1 MIDPVN
7 QNDINNLKNSLIDP
21 TVLKMLND
29 SYESIVLNQENKR
42 LNLDYFIKNYYPLFR
57 YFLHKGE
64 DKLQERYKYTCLTA
78 EWITFAEGPYREVDL
93 FIRVDGKEKVEF
105 TLPSIFATPVIE
117 GGTIDGLSQE
127 LENFKNK
134 LERLPQEGDK
144 YFQHR
149 IAPLR
154 ERFKD
159 LSSNHRQKW
168 ITVLDNIK
176 FKYKLPDIPDIDGD
190 KKTTTNKVEE
200 ESLEDLG
207 FE

>member
-7 QNDINNLKNSLIDP
+7 QNDIDNLKNSILDP
-21 TVLKMLND
+21 SVLKMLND

-42 LNLDYFIKNYYPLFR
+42 LSLDYFIKHYYPLFR

-64 DKLQERYKYTCLTA
+64 DKLKERYGDTCLTA

-93 FIRVDGKEKVEF
+93 FVRVDGKEKVEF
-105 TLPSIFATPVIE
+105 TLPSIFATPEIE
-117 GGTIDGLSQE
+117 GGSIDGLSQE

-144 YFQHR
+144 YFKHR

-154 ERFKD
+154 ERIKN
-159 LSSNHRQKW
+159 LSDSHRQKW
-168 ITVLDNIK
+168 ITVLDSIK
-176 FKYKLPDIPDIDGD
+176 FKYKLPDLPDIDGD
-190 KKTTTNKVEE
+190 KKSHTQKEE
-200 ESLEDLG
+200 VESLEDLG